1 MIRDKGIRE
10 RTYTVRDTI
19 LDIDLKKLD
28 SRKLINSL
36 MNFKSRMIPENVK
49 TVKTFISLTNHFIYS
64 FNEF

>member
-10 RTYTVRDTI
+10 RVYTVRETI

-36 MNFKSRMIPENVK
+36 KIFKSKMVPENIK